1 MSEPASSVTTTPLAA
16 IETPLLA
23 VALAEGTSVPAS
35 LAALDQAAGGVLTR
49 AMTSG
54 DFKGKRDETSLLY
67 PAGGKAQRVLLVGM
81 GKAGDVTRNTLRRAA
96 AVAGKRARALGATQ
110 LACAVA
116 TEARNGTTARDLGQA
131 VVEGAAQGAWT
142 FTELKAAPEDPR
154 PELEAVVIAC
164 EAREAKDVE
173 VGRRV
178 GDAIAAGHRRTR
190 YLQVLPGNVCTPAYL
205 AAEAQRLPKP
215 HGFAPPPLHPP

>member
-1 MSEPASSVTTTPLAA
+1 MSEPASSVVTTPLAA

-23 VALAEGTSVPAS
+23 VALAEGTSVPAY

-49 AMTSG
+49 AITSG

-81 GKAGDVTRNTLRRAA
+81 GKAGDV
-96 AVAGKRARALGATQ
+96 AGKRARTLGAKQ

-131 VVEGAAQGAWT
+131 IIEGAAQGAWS
-142 FTELKAAPEDPR
+142 FT
-154 PELEAVVIAC
+154 
-164 EAREAKDVE
+164 
-173 VGRRV
+173 
-178 GDAIAAGHRRTR
+178 
-190 YLQVLPGNVCTPAYL
+190 
-205 AAEAQRLPKP
+205 
-215 HGFAPPPLHPP
+215 